1 MALLI
6 HGANEILT
14 MASKITGPR
23 TREKMSDI
31 GLRNDASILIDD
43 ARIVAIAPLAAL
55 KRDYQA
61 LIDEAEVID
70 ATGKI
75 VLPGLVDCHTHL
87 VHGGTREHELNMRLS
102 GKSYMDIMNAG
113 GGIHYTTTKTRE
125 ASFEALYDK
134 TYTHL
139 NDFLKYGVTTVEAKS
154 GYGLD
159 WETEKKQLE
168 VAKRLQQTH
177 PVDVVSTFMGAH
189 AVPKAYKGNEDAFVD
204 IIIKDML
211 PKVAELGLAEFNDV
225 FCEKGVFTPE
235 QSRRILEAG
244 KRYGLTPKIHAD
256 EIEPYE
262 GAELAAEVGAIS
274 AEHLLVASD
283 AGIEAMAKSGTIGVL
298 LPGTAFFLRAPYA
311 RGRLMIDRGVPVA
324 ISTDFNPGS
333 SPTISLPYI
342 QNLACMNMGMTM
354 EEVLCATTINAAH
367 AIRRADEV
375 GTLEVGK
382 KADVVIL
389 NVPNYKQL
397 QYFYGMNHTDTVVK
411 NGQVVVKEG
420 HLCEQLFSRT
430 ANDMASGKR

>member
-1 MALLI
+1 MAILI
-6 HGANEILT
+6 NNANEVLT
-14 MASKITGPR
+14 LASNVKGPR
-23 TREKMSDI
+23 RREQMSELGIMTDV
-31 GLRNDASILIDD
+31 SILLDD
-43 ARIVAIAPLAAL
+43 DRIEMIAPHEEIQAAFPYL
-55 KRDYQA
+55 MED
-61 LIDEAEVID
+61 AEVID

-75 VLPGLVDCHTHL
+75 VMPGLVDAHTHL

-102 GKSYMDIMNAG
+102 GKSYMEIMNAG

-125 ASFEALYDK
+125 ASFDELYDK
-134 TYTHL
+134 TFTHL
-139 NDFLKYGVTTVEAKS
+139 NDFLKYGITTVEAKS

-159 WETEKKQLE
+159 METEIKQLE
-168 VAKRLQQTH
+168 VVKKLQETH
-177 PVDVVSTFMGAH
+177 VVDIVSTFMGAH
-189 AVPKAYKGNEDAFVD
+189 AVPKEYKGNEDEFVK
-204 IIIKDML
+204 IIIEQMI

-235 QSRRILEAG
+235 QSRLILEAG
-244 KRYGLTPKIHAD
+244 KAHGLTPKIHAD

-283 AGIEAMAKSGTIGVL
+283 EGIAAMAKAGTIAVL

-311 RGRLMIDRGVPVA
+311 RGRLMVDSGVPVA

-333 SPTISLPYI
+333 SPTISLPFV

-367 AIRRADEV
+367 AINRGHEI
-375 GTLEVGK
+375 GTLEKGK
-382 KADVVIL
+382 KADVLIL

-397 QYFYGMNHTDTVVK
+397 QYFYGMNHTDTVIK
-411 NGQVVVKEG
+411 AGQVVVKG
-420 HLCEQLFSRT
+420 GCLL
-430 ANDMASGKR
+430 

>member
-1 MALLI
+1 MLLI
-6 HGANEILT
+6 QHANEVLT
-14 MASKITGPR
+14 MESDIKGPR
-23 TREKMSDI
+23 TKGAMSHLGVI
-31 GLRNDASILIDD
+31 ENASVLVEGD
-43 ARIVAIAPLAAL
+43 RIVAVGPLAAL
-55 KRDYQA
+55 EEQYSEKLKKARK
-61 LIDEAEVID
+61 ID

-75 VLPGLVDCHTHL
+75 VVPGLVDCHTHL
-87 VHGGTREHELNMRLS
+87 VHGGTREHELNMRLA
-102 GKSYMDIMNAG
+102 GKTYMEIMNAG

-125 ASFEALYDK
+125 ASFEELYEK
-134 TYTHL
+134 TSRHL
-139 NDFLKYGVTTVEAKS
+139 DRFLQYGVTTVEAKS

-168 VAKRLQQTH
+168 VAKKLNETH

-189 AVPKAYKGNEDAFVD
+189 AVPKEYKGNEEAFVD
-204 IIIKDML
+204 IVTQEML
-211 PKVAELGLAEFNDV
+211 PKVAEAGLAEFNDV

-244 KRYGLTPKIHAD
+244 KRYGLIPKIHAD

-262 GAELAAEVGAIS
+262 GAELAAEVEAIS

-283 AGIEAMAKSGTIGVL
+283 EGIEKMAAAGTIAVL
-298 LPGTAFFLRAPYA
+298 LPGTAFFLQAPFA

-333 SPTISLPYI
+333 SPTISLPFI

-367 AIRRADEV
+367 AINRGDEI
-375 GTLEVGK
+375 GTIEAGK
-382 KADVVIL
+382 KADLLIL

-397 QYFYGMNHTDTVVK
+397 QYFYGMNHTDTVIK
-411 NGQVVVKEG
+411 AGEIVVAG
-420 HLCEQLFSRT
+420 GALCSSVMT
-430 ANDMASGKR
+430 GSHH